1 MGVFSNFLRNFA
13 AEINVQKLNGFMGRK
28 RTTIFIDILFCGGL
42 LPLIILLLP
51 IERWFDKYPLFTIS
65 QVAYLYALYYAIR
78 RIHLPALF
86 FRRKYWRILCFVG
99 VSLGIA
105 QLLSQFP
112 FETEATRLPSEV
124 RTDMRARTVW
134 LLTLV
139 VFGFSLSVELLLE
152 LLRQAVIRKDI
163 EAEKQKAELALYK
176 AQINPHFLFN
186 TLNSIYGLVISK
198 SDLAE
203 RAMVKF
209 ASLLQYMYKRTTAD
223 TIAIR
228 EEVDYISHYIDL
240 QSLRL
245 NHHTHVTWETD
256 IDDEQAQV
264 PPMVLITFVENA
276 FKYGVSPSVDCDI
289 AIRLSLHQGHLS
301 FRSENALMRHPGD
314 DDAPI
319 GIENCRSRLALLYPQ
334 RFTLEAGKVGEKFQ
348 VCLNIHLP

>member
-1 MGVFSNFLRNFA
+1 M
-13 AEINVQKLNGFMGRK
+13 ERK

-51 IERWFDKYPLFTIS
+51 VERWFDKYPVFTVSLF
-65 QVAYLYALYYAIR
+65 VYLYALYYAIR

-86 FRRKYWRILCFVG
+86 FRRKYWRIFCFVVIAFG
-99 VSLGIA
+99 VA

-139 VFGFSLSVELLLE
+139 VFGFSLSVELLIE

-198 SDLAE
+198 SDLTE
-203 RAMVKF
+203 RAVAKF
-209 ASLLQYMYKRTTAD
+209 AALLQYMYKRTTAE
-223 TIAIR
+223 TIAIH

-245 NHHTHVTWETD
+245 NHHTHVVWETD

-264 PPMVLITFVENA
+264 PPMLLITFVENA
-276 FKYGVSPSVDCDI
+276 FKYGASPSVDCEI
-289 AIRLSLHQGHLS
+289 VICLSLHQGHLC
-301 FRSENALMRHPGD
+301 FRSENALMRDSGD
-314 DDAPI
+314 NDTLV
-319 GIENCRSRLALLYPQ
+319 GIENCRSRLSLLYPQ
-334 RFTLEAGKVGEKFQ
+334 RFTLEAGKMGEKFQ
-348 VCLNIHLP
+348 VYLNIHLP